1 MKVKQPQTLWRWL
14 CLRILTLAIG
24 TVLLIALCM
33 WLRFTVQY
41 LWTTHRMPEA
51 VLNEFLTLREH
62 PELNPARYHEIIDK
76 WWGISFSSPSIASSD
91 WLTVGVLV
99 LVTIPFIAY
108 FGLRHARPLSA
119 QFSQLRIAADEVTDG
134 HFGAQAELTPEA
146 PAELVQFAQ
155 NFNAMTRQ
163 LARYEKELRASH
175 VAMAHELRSPL
186 TAAMI
191 HALEAQ
197 GVVIQLANRQ
207 FLDEKSEGA
216 VHQGI
221 IARVKPGRQYQ
232 ENDLPDLLAQ
242 LDQPFL
248 LILDGVTDPHN
259 LGACLRSADAAGVHA
274 VIVPKDRSAQ
284 LNATAKK
291 VACGAA
297 ENVPLIRV
305 TNLARTMRLLQEE
318 NVWIVGTAGEA
329 DHTLFQS
336 KMTGPMALV
345 MGAEGE
351 GMRRLTREHCDELI
365 SIPMA
370 GSVSSLN
377 VSVATGICLFEAVR
391 QRS

>member
-1 MKVKQPQTLWRWL
+1 MS
-14 CLRILTLAIG
+14 
-24 TVLLIALCM
+24 
-33 WLRFTVQY
+33 
-41 LWTTHRMPEA
+41 
-51 VLNEFLTLREH
+51 
-62 PELNPARYHEIIDK
+62 EI
-76 WWGISFSSPSIASSD
+76 
-91 WLTVGVLV
+91 V
-99 LVTIPFIAY
+99 
-108 FGLRHARPLSA
+108 FGLHAVQALLDSDPQRF
-119 QFSQLRIAADEVTDG
+119 QEVFILKGRDDRRL
-134 HFGAQAELTPEA
+134 QP
-146 PAELVQFAQ
+146 VV
-155 NFNAMTRQ
+155 
-163 LARYEKELRASH
+163 K
-175 VAMAHELRSPL
+175 
-186 TAAMI
+186 
-191 HALEAQ
+191 ALEAQ
-197 GVVIQLANRQ
+197 GIVIQVASRQ
-207 FLDEKSEGA
+207 WLDSQVEGG

-221 IARVKPGRQYQ
+221 VARVKAGRQYQ
-232 ENDLPDLLAQ
+232 ENDLPDLLEK
-242 LDQPFL
+242 LETPFL

-297 ENVPLIRV
+297 EHVPLIRV
-305 TNLARTMRLLQEE
+305 TNLARTMRMLQEA

-370 GSVSSLN
+370 GTVSSLN

-391 QRS
+391 QRAK